1 MLDMLDILRAARR
14 HNASDVILS
23 AGVPPTYR
31 VDGVLV
37 ATKGSP
43 LPAQTLQGLL
53 YTLLSSGQVE
63 EFEREKEL
71 DFAFTLDGEDR
82 FRANLSIQRGSI
94 AAAFRLLAREIPSLE
109 DLHLPGL
116 IGELALSPQGLILV
130 TGPTGHGK
138 STTQAAMIDL
148 VNLQRRA
155 HVITIEDPIEYV
167 HENKNSVIEQREV
180 GTDTQSFSHAL
191 RHVLRQTPDVILIGE
206 MRDAES
212 ISCALTAAETGHLVI
227 ATLHTNDSVQAIDRL
242 LDVFPP
248 HQQSQVRSQL
258 SLSLL
263 AVFAQRLVPKTG
275 DRGRIPA
282 VEILRITAGV
292 AHLIRDQ
299 KVHQI
304 YSMMETHGKEGMK
317 TMDSSLKELYM
328 KGEISHEDAR
338 SRMRNPMLLD
348 LGR

>member
-14 HNASDVILS
+14 HDASDVILS
-23 AGVPPTYR
+23 AGAPPTYR
-31 VDGVLV
+31 VNGSLV
-37 ATKGSP
+37 ATKASP
-43 LPAQTLQGLL
+43 LSGQTLQGLV
-53 YTLLSSGQVE
+53 YTLLSARQVI

-82 FRANLSIQRGSI
+82 FRANLSIQRGNI
-94 AAAFRLLAREIPSLE
+94 AAAFRLLARKIPSLE
-109 DLHLPGL
+109 ELHLPG
-116 IGELALSPQGLILV
+116 IMGELALSPQGLILL

-138 STTQAAMIDL
+138 STSQASMIDL
-148 VNLQRRA
+148 INLKRRA
-155 HVITIEDPIEYV
+155 HIVTIEDPIEYL
-167 HENKNSVIEQREV
+167 HENRNSVIEQREV
-180 GTDTQSFSHAL
+180 GTDTKSFAQAL
-191 RHVLRQTPDVILIGE
+191 RHVLRQSPDVILVGE
-206 MRDAES
+206 MRDMES

-258 SLSLL
+258 SLCLL
-263 AVFAQRLVPKTG
+263 AIFAQRLLPRTG

-282 VEILRITAGV
+282 VEILRNSAGIS
-292 AHLIRDQ
+292 HLIRDK

-317 TMDSSLKELYM
+317 TMDASLKDLYL
-328 KGEISHEDAR
+328 KGEISHEDAQ
-338 SRMRNPMLLD
+338 SRMRNPMSLD
-348 LGR
+348 RGR